1 MGKTSGTRGTSAM
14 ENRVRSLPREESG
27 QPEEIF
33 GLDPDFVAEID
44 DALEDGHEDVV
55 RELVVPLHYADC
67 ADLIES
73 LHGEHRQRL
82 IELLRP
88 DFNPEVLP
96 ELPDDIRDQIV
107 ETYGFADFAAI
118 IEELDS
124 DDAVYILDRL
134 DEAEQAHVLARL
146 PIETRTIIEQ
156 GLNYPEYSAGRIM
169 QRELVAV
176 PNYWTVGEAIDYLR
190 SNAVLPEDF
199 YVLFVVDPRHRPV
212 GVVRLNRL
220 LRAKRPVKLRDVMS
234 TEMDILPVDMDQE
247 DVAFLFRRKDLLSA
261 PVTDASGRLVGRIT
275 IDDIVDVIDEEAED
289 DILRLAGLS
298 ESSIYVSTWETV
310 RNRFTWLLVNLGTAI
325 LASLVIGLFE
335 DMLTKVVALAVLMP
349 IVASMGGNA
358 GTQTLT
364 IAVRGLAMKE
374 LTPSNAMRILGK
386 ELLVGGINGLA
397 FAVLTGAVA
406 WAWFDEPM
414 IGAVI
419 AMAMVIN
426 LVIAALVG
434 LLIPLGLER
443 LKIDPAVASGV
454 FLTTV
459 TDVVGFFAFLGLAT
473 IFLL

>member
-1 MGKTSGTRGTSAM
+1 MAET
-14 ENRVRSLPREESG
+14 RVRSLPREETG
-27 QPEEIF
+27 LPEEIF

-44 DALEDGHEDVV
+44 QALEEERDEIV
-55 RELVVPLHYADC
+55 RELVVPLHYADT

-73 LHGEHRQRL
+73 LHGDHRSRL
-82 IELLRP
+82 IDLLRP
-88 DFNPEVLP
+88 DFNPEILP
-96 ELPDDIRDQIV
+96 ELPDDIRDEII
-107 ETYGFADFAAI
+107 ERYGFADFAAL

-124 DDAVYILDRL
+124 DDAVYILDRM

-146 PIETRTIIEQ
+146 PLETRTIVEQ
-156 GLNYPEYSAGRIM
+156 GLNYPEYTAGRLM
-169 QRELVAV
+169 QRELAAV
-176 PNYWTVGEAIDYLR
+176 PDYWTVGEAIDYLR

-212 GVVRLNRL
+212 GIVRLNRL
-220 LRAKRPVKLRDVMS
+220 LRAKRPVRLRDIMS
-234 TEMDILPVDMDQE
+234 TELDIMKVDMDQE

-261 PVTDASGRLVGRIT
+261 PVVDASGRLVGRIT

-298 ESSIYVSTWETV
+298 ESSIYVSTWETIKS
-310 RNRFTWLLVNLGTAI
+310 RFTWLFVNLGTAI

-335 DMLTKVVALAVLMP
+335 ASLEQIVALAVLMP

-374 LTPSNAMRILGK
+374 LTASNAMRVVGK
-386 ELLVGGINGLA
+386 ELAVGAANGLA
-397 FAVLTGAVA
+397 FAVLTGAIA
-406 WAWFDEPM
+406 WAWFDQPM

-426 LVIAALVG
+426 LVIAALSG
-434 LLIPLGLER
+434 IAIPLGLER
-443 LKIDPAVASGV
+443 LNIDPAVASAV

-459 TDVVGFFAFLGLAT
+459 TDVVGFLAFLGLAT

>member
-1 MGKTSGTRGTSAM
+1 MAET
-14 ENRVRSLPREESG
+14 RVRSLPREETG
-27 QPEEIF
+27 LPEEIF

-44 DALEDGHEDVV
+44 QALEEERDEIV
-55 RELVVPLHYADC
+55 RELVVPLHYADT

-73 LHGEHRQRL
+73 LHGDHRSRL
-82 IELLRP
+82 IDLLRP
-88 DFNPEVLP
+88 DFNPEILP
-96 ELPDDIRDQIV
+96 ELPDDIRDEII
-107 ETYGFADFAAI
+107 ERFGYADFAALM
-118 IEELDS
+118 EELDS
-124 DDAVYILDRL
+124 DDAVYILDRMN
-134 DEAEQAHVLARL
+134 EAEQAHVLARL
-146 PIETRTIIEQ
+146 PIETRTIVEQ
-156 GLNYPEYSAGRIM
+156 GLNYPEYSAGRLM
-169 QRELVAV
+169 QRELAAV
-176 PNYWTVGEAIDYLR
+176 PDYWTVGEAIDYLR

-220 LRAKRPVKLRDVMS
+220 LRAKRPVRLRDIMS
-234 TEMDILPVDMDQE
+234 TELDIIKVDMDQE

-261 PVTDASGRLVGRIT
+261 PVVDASGRLVGRIT

-310 RNRFTWLLVNLGTAI
+310 KNRFTWLFVNLGTAI

-335 DMLTKVVALAVLMP
+335 ESLAQVVALAVLMP

-374 LTPSNAMRILGK
+374 LTASNAMRIVGK
-386 ELLVGGINGLA
+386 EVTVGAINGIA
-397 FAVLTGAVA
+397 FAVLTGAIA
-406 WAWFDEPM
+406 WAWFDQPM

-434 LLIPLGLER
+434 IAIPLGLER